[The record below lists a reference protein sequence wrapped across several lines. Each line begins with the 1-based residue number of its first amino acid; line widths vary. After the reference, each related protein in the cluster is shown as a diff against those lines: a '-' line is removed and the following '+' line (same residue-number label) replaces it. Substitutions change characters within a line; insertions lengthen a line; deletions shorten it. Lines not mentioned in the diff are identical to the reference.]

1 MLVHAGISLGYTPRR
16 VFHIRKMVAVYA
28 GNSVVLDTRSRFGTG
43 TITVV
48 ERRRDEKGFAGQ
60 VVEDR

>member
-1 MLVHAGISLGYTPRR
+1 